1 MRAAMH
7 PPLVLQQTQGGP
19 ALAFGLTWFAVL
31 GSHAALQGRARAR
44 ALRATHYVVGGRH
57 AVAAGCARLPRRYG
71 AMAVHSAAQAYANL
85 HPEGAQAGVAS
96 LPDGQGW
103 LIAVQDGSVLASAD
117 RLFAD
122 AAQAQARLRALL
134 AQRPDLRE
142 APAQDALDTLLAR
155 PDPAARL
162 APLAARWSRVPVAAR
177 AGVLALAVAGGV
189 SLWRGAHQAPPPAA
203 PDPRAVWRA
212 AQAEF
217 LRGWPVH
224 TSSELARV
232 LDTLQALPLR
242 VAGWALRQA
251 QCVPG
256 PAWQCDADYHRV
268 DVAATSLA
276 FAAAV
281 PPGWQM
287 RLHTL
292 EHTRVA
298 WTLAGDRQG
307 LDRITPASPADTLAL
322 AATLQRASAAFT
334 HVSVGASQ
342 ALAGPVWDGP
352 PEIEPPPAPALH
364 RRELVLDGPLRS
376 LALVWPLPAPIG
388 WTAVSLRVVP
398 DAIATLRA
406 SVLSLHLQGSLYEQT
421 TSRS

>member
-1 MRAAMH
+1 
-7 PPLVLQQTQGGP
+7 
-19 ALAFGLTWFAVL
+19 
-31 GSHAALQGRARAR
+31 
-44 ALRATHYVVGGRH
+44 
-57 AVAAGCARLPRRYG
+57 
-71 AMAVHSAAQAYANL
+71 
-85 HPEGAQAGVAS
+85 
-96 LPDGQGW
+96 
-103 LIAVQDGSVLASAD
+103 
-117 RLFAD
+117 
-122 AAQAQARLRALL
+122 
-134 AQRPDLRE
+134 
-142 APAQDALDTLLAR
+142 
-155 PDPAARL
+155 
-162 APLAARWSRVPVAAR
+162 
-177 AGVLALAVAGGV
+177 LALAVAGGV
-189 SLWRGAHQAPPPAA
+189 SLWRSAHQAPPPAA
-203 PDPRAVWRA
+203 PDPRAAWRA

-217 LRGWPVH
+217 LRAWPVH
-224 TSSELARV
+224 TSNELARV

-298 WTLAGDRQG
+298 WILAGDRQG
-307 LDRITPASPADTLAL
+307 LDRATPASPADTLAL

-334 HVSVGASQ
+334 HVFVGASQ

-352 PEIEPPPAPALH
+352 PELAPPPAPVLH
-364 RRELVLDGPLRS
+364 RRELVLDGPLRL
-376 LALVWPLPAPIG
+376 LALVWPLSAPIG

-398 DAIATLRA
+398 DTIATLRA

>member
-1 MRAAMH
+1 MRAATH

-19 ALAFGLTWFAVL
+19 MLAFGLTWFAVL

-71 AMAVHSAAQAYANL
+71 AMAIHSAAQAYASL
-85 HPEGAQAGVAS
+85 HPDGAQAGVAS
-96 LPDGQGW
+96 QPDGQGW
-103 LIAVQDGSVLASAD
+103 LIAVQDGAVLASAD

-122 AAQAQARLRALL
+122 AAQAQACLRTLL

-142 APAQDALDTLLAR
+142 VPAQAALDTLLAR
-155 PDPAARL
+155 PDPSARL
-162 APLAARWSRVPVAAR
+162 APLASRWSRAPVAAR
-177 AGVLALAVAGGV
+177 AVVLALAVAGGA
-189 SLWRGAHQAPPPAA
+189 SLWRGLGQAPPPAA

-232 LDTLQALPLR
+232 LDTLQALPLQ

-256 PAWQCDADYHRV
+256 PAWHCDADYHRV
-268 DVAATSLA
+268 DAAATSLA

-281 PPGWQM
+281 PPGWRM

-298 WTLAGDRQG
+298 WTLAGDQHG
-307 LDRITPASPADTLAL
+307 LDRTAPASPADTLAL

-334 HVSVGASQ
+334 HVSVGAAQ
-342 ALAGPVWDGP
+342 ALAGPAWDGP
-352 PEIEPPPAPALH
+352 PELAPPAAPELH
-364 RRELVLDGPLRS
+364 RREVVLDGPLRS

>member
-1 MRAAMH
+1 M
-7 PPLVLQQTQGGP
+7 
-19 ALAFGLTWFAVL
+19 
-31 GSHAALQGRARAR
+31 
-44 ALRATHYVVGGRH
+44 
-57 AVAAGCARLPRRYG
+57 
-71 AMAVHSAAQAYANL
+71 
-85 HPEGAQAGVAS
+85 
-96 LPDGQGW
+96 
-103 LIAVQDGSVLASAD
+103 
-117 RLFAD
+117 
-122 AAQAQARLRALL
+122 
-134 AQRPDLRE
+134 
-142 APAQDALDTLLAR
+142 
-155 PDPAARL
+155 
-162 APLAARWSRVPVAAR
+162 
-177 AGVLALAVAGGV
+177 
-189 SLWRGAHQAPPPAA
+189 WRGLRQAPPPAA

-256 PAWQCDADYHRV
+256 PAWHCDADYHRV
-268 DVAATSLA
+268 DAAATSLA

-298 WTLAGDRQG
+298 WTLAGDQHG
-307 LDRITPASPADTLAL
+307 LDRTAPASPADTLAL

-334 HVSVGASQ
+334 HVSVGAAQ
-342 ALAGPVWDGP
+342 ALAGPAWDGP
-352 PEIEPPPAPALH
+352 PELAPPAAPELR

-388 WTAVSLRVVP
+388 WATVSLRVVP